1 METGTFLQGS
11 VRENI
16 GKYFVPIKYESGR
29 DAEQFYRF
37 AITATPTYVVLN
49 PGGDEVFRMTGYY
62 GADDFIEK
70 IEGARKK
77 AGADASP

>member
-1 METGTFLQGS
+1 METGTFLQES

-37 AITATPTYVVLN
+37 AITQTPTYVILN

-62 GADDFIEK
+62 GADEFIGKMGE
-70 IEGARKK
+70 ARAK
-77 AGADASP
+77 AGAKDV